1 MLIKS
6 ICSNQNNLI
15 SNHFVSCSKSRSRS
29 KSKVKII
36 TIYCIERLLTFS
48 GCRISCINEV
58 ENIRSLLSEHLRLR
72 EGSSNITINGI
83 IDCHLCL

>member
-15 SNHFVSCSKSRSRS
+15 RINFVSCSKSRSKR
-29 KSKVKII
+29 KVKII

-72 EGSSNITINGI
+72 EGPSNITINGI

>member
-15 SNHFVSCSKSRSRS
+15 SNHFIACSKSKS

-48 GCRISCINEV
+48 GYHISCINEV
-58 ENIRSLLSEHLRLR
+58 ENIRSLLFEHLPLR

>member
-15 SNHFVSCSKSRSRS
+15 RIHFVSCSKS

-36 TIYCIERLLTFS
+36 TIYYKERLLTFS

-72 EGSSNITINGI
+72 EGSSNITINDI